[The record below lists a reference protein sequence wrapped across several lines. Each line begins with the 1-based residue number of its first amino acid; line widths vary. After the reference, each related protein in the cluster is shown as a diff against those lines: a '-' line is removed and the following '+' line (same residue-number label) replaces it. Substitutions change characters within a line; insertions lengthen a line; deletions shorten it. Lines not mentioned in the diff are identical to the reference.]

1 MKITQ
6 TPSPGTNILKHEGD
20 TVKFILKVPDNLKG
34 QAYLRSNLFR
44 AHQQREQIIESVE
57 KGKEV
62 LGKDWHDIKMLH
74 KGKGVYEAELT
85 LTETGCF
92 SAKTL
97 FISEGE
103 KPKVYWPEGDNANI
117 KIEPAFTFGG
127 NTIYSV
133 FPRLFGINKYQKQ
146 TADEDQL
153 EDLDSRGY
161 TVIPPS
167 GTFRDVIKEL
177 EHIIAELGFKIIQ
190 LLPVHP
196 IPTTFARMGR
206 YGSPFAAKDFFDVDH
221 GSAEFDKSASPM
233 KQFEE
238 LVDQIH
244 FREGKVFLDLPA
256 NHTGWASQIQEH
268 FPQWVKKNE
277 NREFVSPG
285 AWGVEWADLCELDYS
300 SNGLC
305 KYMAEVFLFWC
316 SKGVDGFRCDAGYMI
331 PLDVW
336 RYITARVREEYPHTI
351 FLLEGLGGPLET
363 TKDLLTKG
371 NLNWAYSELFQNY
384 SREQIEGYAQFFL
397 DTSLNLGTLVNFAE
411 THDNNRLAA
420 SGKNFSILR
429 NLLCAMLSDCG
440 SYGITCGVEWLADE
454 KIDVHNCSSL
464 NWDSRDNIKDTVKNA
479 VRIITNHPC
488 FQAGT
493 ERRFIHTGEEN
504 SIAML
509 RQAPGGKELLILS
522 NLDSDNESS
531 VQWSCK
537 DFADSEDKLVN
548 LLTEEQKNYFTENQT
563 AKIKLSAGEVLC
575 LSRSA
580 EYQQFNQQRNT
591 IPEHTKQIA
600 KARVMQ
606 IWQSLN
612 EESDCSK
619 IDFSRLG
626 DQFINSPED
635 TINKL
640 LEESGHPNKTVHWK
654 APEDSRRNVILP
666 AEHLL
671 YVTAE
676 SPFLAEIKSCG
687 KVFERHYSIQCGE
700 KKYIAAFNPMEEPGQ
715 VENFDFNLRLFK
727 ETPILLEAK
736 LVCPP
741 AEAPVKICLDKDY
754 EDIRD
759 RSDYAIC
766 SNEIGSMAQ
775 VRSRWGEIASKY
787 DTLFAAN
794 LNPDFPTDRIAS
806 LVRCRVWLR
815 YRDYSTPLEAS
826 CQKSFT
832 TDMENRILW
841 EFQAPAGM
849 GKMVPFKIILDF
861 SQTANTAV
869 LRFSRP
875 EADNSGL
882 CLNDGE
888 QVRVIVR
895 PDVDARLCHMVTK
908 AYKGPER
915 DYEKM
920 KNHTKRKLIFS
931 HSQNYRLTLESEK
944 GNFTPQS
951 EWKYMNNLPIEEQ
964 RGLESTTDLFS
975 PGYFSFNLAGGEHSG
990 LCIAVNEDKPKAFSE
1005 VKEPESGL
1013 EYKIQSLLK
1022 TALKRYIVRRGEF
1035 STVLAGFPWFLDWG
1049 RDTLIALRGF
1059 IAAGFYEQSRKIIL
1073 QFAKFEEGGTLPNM
1087 IRGEDV
1093 SNRDT
1098 SDAPLWLFAAVKE
1111 YISYCSKDILK
1122 EKVGGRT
1129 LLEVLESIAE
1139 NYHRG
1144 TANGIKMDEQSGLIF
1159 SPSHFT
1165 WMDTNYPA
1173 STPREGYPVEI
1184 QALWEAALR
1193 FLSQTETKNPSRWAK
1208 LGEKVRENISVLY
1221 ENKNGL
1227 SDCLHCTAGTPAS
1240 EAKADDHCRCNQ
1252 LFAVTLGAL
1261 TDKRLA
1267 EKILQNCQR
1276 LLVPG
1281 GIRSLAD
1288 EPVEYELAV
1297 KDDSG
1302 RPLNDAGCPYKGIY
1316 GGDEDTSR
1324 KPAYHNGTAWGWVL
1338 PSYCEGLAMVHGS
1351 SGISTAK
1358 AIIKAASQ
1366 TIQTGC
1372 IGHLPEILDGN
1383 APHHQRGCKAQAW
1396 SVSEF
1401 YRIAKT
1407 LEI

>member
-1 MKITQ
+1 MKIIQ
-6 TPSPGTNILKHEGD
+6 TPSPGTNLLKHEGD
-20 TVKFILKVPDNLKG
+20 TVKFILKVPDHLKG

-44 AHQQREQIIESVE
+44 GHQQRKQIIESVE
-57 KGKEV
+57 KAKEV
-62 LGKDWHDIKMLH
+62 LGKDWHDIKMHH
-74 KGKGVYEAELT
+74 KGKGVYEVELA

-103 KPKVYWPEGDNANI
+103 IPQVYWPEGENTNI
-117 KIEPAFTFGG
+117 KVEPAFTFGG

-133 FPRLFGINKYQKQ
+133 FPRLFGINKYKKQ
-146 TADEDQL
+146 TVDEEQIK
-153 EDLDSRGY
+153 DLDGRGY
-161 TVIPPS
+161 TIIPPS

-177 EHIIAELGFKIIQ
+177 DHIIGDLGFKIIQ

-206 YGSPFAAKDFFDVDH
+206 YGSPFASKDFFDVDH
-221 GSAEFDKSASPM
+221 GSAEFDKTASPM
-233 KQFEE
+233 NQFEE

-244 FREGKVFLDLPA
+244 LREGKVFLDLPA

-268 FPQWVKKNE
+268 FPQWVKKKDTG
-277 NREFVSPG
+277 EFVSPG

-300 SNGLC
+300 SSGLC
-305 KYMAEVFLFWC
+305 RYMAEVFLFWC

-363 TKDLLTKG
+363 TKALLTKG

-384 SREQIEGYAQFFL
+384 NREQIEGYAQFFL

-411 THDNNRLAA
+411 THDNNRLAG

-429 NLLCAMLSDCG
+429 TLLCALLSDCG
-440 SYGITCGVEWLADE
+440 AYGITCGVEWLAEE
-454 KIDVHNCSSL
+454 KIDVHNCSCL
-464 NWDSRDNIKDTVKNA
+464 NWDSEDNIKYTVKSA
-479 VRIITNHPC
+479 VRVITNHPC

-493 ERRFIHTGEEN
+493 RRRFIHSGSEN
-504 SIAML
+504 SLALL
-509 RQAPGGKELLILS
+509 RHAPGGEKLLILS
-522 NLDSDNESS
+522 NLDSGNESS
-531 VQWSCK
+531 VQWSWEDFSCK
-537 DFADSEDKLVN
+537 DDTLVN
-548 LLTEEQKNYFTENQT
+548 LLTESEKDFCMENHT
-563 AKIKLSAGEVLC
+563 AKVRLAPGEVLC
-575 LSRSA
+575 LSRSK
-580 EYQQFNQQRNT
+580 EYQNYCQQKKDA
-591 IPEHTKQIA
+591 PEHTKQTA
-600 KARVMQ
+600 KARMMQ
-606 IWQSLN
+606 IWQNLN
-612 EESDCSK
+612 EEADCSK
-619 IDFSRLG
+619 VDFRRLG
-626 DQFINSPED
+626 EDFIKNPQAAV
-635 TINKL
+635 NKL
-640 LEESGHPNKTVHWK
+640 LRESGHSNKIVHWK

-671 YVTAE
+671 FVTAE
-676 SPFLAEIKSCG
+676 SPFLAEIKSTG
-687 KVFERHYSIQCGE
+687 KVFERHYSIRCEEG
-700 KKYIAAFNPMEEPGQ
+700 KYIAAFNPMEETGS
-715 VENFDFNLRLFK
+715 VEEFDFILRLFEDK
-727 ETPILLEAK
+727 PKQLKSK

-741 AEAPVKICLDKDY
+741 EETPVKICLDKNY

-775 VRSRWGEIASKY
+775 VRSRWGEIYSKY
-787 DTLFAAN
+787 DAVFAAN
-794 LNPDFPTDRIAS
+794 LSPEFPADRIAS
-806 LVRCRVWLR
+806 VVRCRVWLR
-815 YRDYSTPLEAS
+815 YRDYSTPIEAS
-826 CQKSFT
+826 CQRIFT
-832 TDMENRILW
+832 TDMNNRVLW
-841 EFQAPAGM
+841 EFQAPVGM

-861 SQTANTAV
+861 SKTSNSAV

-875 EADNSGL
+875 KADDSGL
-882 CLNDGE
+882 CLEDGE

-920 KNHTKRKLIFS
+920 KNHTKRELIFS
-931 HSQNYRLTLESEK
+931 HSQNYRLSVEAERGS
-944 GNFTPQS
+944 FTPQS
-951 EWKYMNNLPIEEQ
+951 EWKYMHNLPVEEH

-990 LCIAVNEDKPKAFSE
+990 LSIAVNEENPKAFSE
-1005 VKEPESGL
+1005 VREPETGQK
-1013 EYKIQSLLK
+1013 YKIQKLLK

-1035 STVLAGFPWFLDWG
+1035 RTVLAGFPWFLDWG

-1087 IRGEDV
+1087 IRAEDV

-1111 YISYCSKDILK
+1111 YISYCSKDILN
-1122 EKVGGRT
+1122 EKVDGRT

-1139 NYHRG
+1139 NYQRG
-1144 TANGIKMDEQSGLIF
+1144 TDNGIKMDEQSGLIF

-1173 STPREGYPVEI
+1173 GTPREGYPVEI

-1193 FLSQTETKNPSRWAK
+1193 FLSQTKTKNPSRWAG
-1208 LGEKVRENISVLY
+1208 LAEKVRENISLLY

-1227 SDCLHCTAGTPAS
+1227 SDCLHCSPGTPAN
-1240 EAKADDHCRCNQ
+1240 EAEPDDHCRCNQ
-1252 LFAVTLGAL
+1252 LFAITLGAISN
-1261 TDKRLA
+1261 KKLA

-1288 EPVEYELAV
+1288 EPVEYELEIR
-1297 KDDSG
+1297 DGSG
-1302 RPLNDAGCPYKGIY
+1302 QPLNDSFYPYKGVY

-1338 PSYCEGLAMVHGS
+1338 PSYCEGLAMVHGT

-1358 AIIKAASQ
+1358 AVINAASQ
-1366 TIQTGC
+1366 TIQNGC

-1383 APHHQRGCKAQAW
+1383 APHNQRGCKAQGW

-1401 YRIAKT
+1401 YRLAKT